1 MWDACGPA
9 GAGSHFLL
17 LKRVLAPTGWA
28 PGSSSQPHRGYSQ
41 PTAGPDL
48 HLVSSQRR
56 RWELGASRVMG
67 TDTHWAVPLL
77 PPPPQE
83 SGSAR
88 GTSATS
94 AAAQLSPSASSA
106 RAHSVKITTRGRW
119 CPRHWKADSAA
130 LNMTL
135 CLPCRRSTGARS
147 SVNWNRKIPEKTSK
161 NRWLVILLFFLFL

>member
-77 PPPPQE
+77 PPPPPGKWECPWHQCDE
-83 SGSAR
+83 CS
-88 GTSATS
+88 S
-94 AAAQLSPSASSA
+94 AAVSFCEFCPRSFCKDHDKGALVPSALEGRLCCSEHDPVSPV
-106 RAHSVKITTRGRW
+106 SPEYWSKIKCKLESQDPGEDVK
-119 CPRHWKADSAA
+119 
-130 LNMTL
+130 
-135 CLPCRRSTGARS
+135 
-147 SVNWNRKIPEKTSK
+147 E
-161 NRWLVILLFFLFL
+161 